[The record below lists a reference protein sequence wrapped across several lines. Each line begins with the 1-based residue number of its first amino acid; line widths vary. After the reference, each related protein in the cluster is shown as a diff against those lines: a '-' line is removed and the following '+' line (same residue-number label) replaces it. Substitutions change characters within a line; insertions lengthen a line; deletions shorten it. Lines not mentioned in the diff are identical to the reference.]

1 MKRHLFYVAERAVFC
16 LLVLACVTHPVS
28 QAAKVPG
35 KKPDV
40 DLRKH
45 PTGGKSPIDVSVG
58 LYLTNVV
65 AIDESRES
73 FEVAGFLTGQWL
85 DPRLAFT
92 GDSTSGDSTS
102 GDPASNNSAEQEAT
116 RNFLMEDL
124 WTPSIQG
131 ANTISF
137 KTFQY
142 SLEADRN
149 GTVTYWERFDGVF
162 SNDFQLAR
170 FPFDTQVLR
179 FEFQPFLSSAS
190 HIRFAEQA
198 LPATGISPQQHT
210 ELASW
215 HLQELRYT
223 AKKLPG
229 DRLIPPIQEAL
240 FEVVVKRRS
249 GFYVWKIFLPLLMI
263 TMIPVVVF
271 WIDVKEFD
279 WLLKI
284 PTTMLLSMVAFEF
297 TVTRDLPR
305 IGYLTFLDAVFLA
318 SFAFC
323 FFGVFEITTVYLLQK
338 HGRRPLAVKL
348 HSTGKWAYPLAYFG
362 VVFILAIGFLA

>member
-1 MKRHLFYVAERAVFC
+1 MTSMKRHLFYVAERAVFC
-16 LLVLACVTHPVS
+16 LLVLAFVTHPVS
-28 QAAKVPG
+28 QAAKVPA
-35 KKPDV
+35 KKPDI
-40 DLRKH
+40 DLRTH
-45 PTGGKSPIDVSVG
+45 PTNGRTPINVSVG

-65 AIDESRES
+65 AIDESREN

-85 DPRLAFT
+85 DPRLALT
-92 GDSTSGDSTS
+92 
-102 GDPASNNSAEQEAT
+102 GDPASNHSAEQEAT
-116 RNFLMEDL
+116 RSFLMEDL

-162 SNDFQLAR
+162 SSDFQLAR

-179 FEFQPFLSSAS
+179 FDFQPFVSSAS
-190 HIRFAEQA
+190 HIRFADHA
-198 LPATGISPQQHT
+198 LPSTGISHQQNT
-210 ELASW
+210 ELAAW

-223 AKKLPG
+223 AEELPS
-229 DRLIPPIQEAL
+229 DRFLPPIQEAL
-240 FEVVVKRRS
+240 FEIVVRRRS
-249 GFYVWKIFLPLLMI
+249 GFYVWKIFLPLLMM

-279 WLLKI
+279 WTLKI

-318 SFAFC
+318 GFAFC
-323 FFGVFEITTVYLLQK
+323 FFSVFEITAVYLLQK
-338 HGRRPLAVKL
+338 HGRRQLAVKL
-348 HSTGKWAYPLAYFG
+348 HSAGKWAYPSAYFG